1 MWDCVTCVVGEARNK
16 VRARNNNNNVNNT
29 NRTVGY
35 AQETVVLAP

>member
-16 VRARNNNNNVNNT
+16 VRAHNNNNNVNIK

-35 AQETVVLAP
+35 GQETVVFAP